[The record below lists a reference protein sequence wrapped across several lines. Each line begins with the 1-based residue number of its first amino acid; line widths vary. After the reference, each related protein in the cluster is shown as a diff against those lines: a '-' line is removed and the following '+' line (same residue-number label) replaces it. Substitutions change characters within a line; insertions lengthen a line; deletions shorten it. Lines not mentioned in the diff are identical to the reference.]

1 MAKKKTTKKKFNFPK
16 IIWNTRKDESSFER
30 PTINTTEVL
39 INGKLV
45 TSLIL
50 SLVSA
55 FIDIVFFSGL
65 SKSGYPFFGW
75 YVPAAI
81 ILSIMSIGFSS
92 GKFFVAMQLAAIKE
106 IQSRMLTLGYEVHK
120 RFRWL
125 KIKWHSIHKFLIA
138 ISVIT
143 SISLSVIT
151 IGNGVRNMEQ
161 NIKSQTADAQYLIDL
176 KSSINE
182 GNTDKRSATKSN
194 ISGTITAQET
204 AKAEVER
211 YFNRLV
217 QYQEQYFKIQDSDLS
232 DEEKKTQGDAIIQKI
247 VKEIP
252 GATARNAIYFSKAD
266 LQKSIQKTATS
277 NETIDTSS
285 LYDEQI
291 AYDEASLNEFI
302 LALKDK
308 EYRTPD
314 GTLLQFVNEDGTPVN
329 REVAISRLQH
339 SIMEWQSDTGDA
351 GASSKVF
358 TLIATYLNADETAGG
373 LGVSEVIMMIL
384 IMIFGIVQ
392 EFLIAAF
399 TPRATVNRKMLS
411 QFNEYLYGVDVNR
424 FMLETYKDYYNW
436 GLLTTEAFEAKCE
449 KAVHLMGNSVE
460 DIIKKYS
467 VEKKDELLELET
479 AIAKREEVACQLQDE
494 NTSLKSQLTI
504 LNDQFNAAKE
514 TWSEQEKDWEEKLRL
529 SNEAIDAIRKDRD
542 AFMKDALA
550 AEKEIKEK
558 KVEEPKRKIVGYS
571 SAVDDAVKE
580 IEDLI

>member
-1 MAKKKTTKKKFNFPK
+1 MAKKRTAKKSNFPK
-16 IIWNTRKDESSFER
+16 IKLFWNKGRNEAAFER
-30 PTINTTEVL
+30 PTVNTTEIL
-39 INGKLV
+39 ISGKLL
-45 TSLIL
+45 TCIIL

-75 YVPAAI
+75 EIPAAI
-81 ILSIMSIGFSS
+81 ILSIMTIGFSC

-106 IQSRMLTLGYEVHK
+106 IQSRLLALGYEVNK

-176 KSSINE
+176 KSSIND
-182 GNTDKRSATKSN
+182 GNADKRTAAKSN
-194 ISGTITAQET
+194 ITGTINAQET
-204 AKAEVER
+204 AKAEVDR
-211 YFNRLV
+211 YFTRLSS
-217 QYQEQYFKIQDSDLS
+217 YQEQYFKIQDSDLS
-232 DEEKKTQGDAIIQKI
+232 DEEKKEQGDVIIQKI

-252 GATARNAIYFSKAD
+252 GATARNALYFTKAD
-266 LQKSIQKTATS
+266 LQKSIQRTATA
-277 NETIDTSS
+277 NEAIDTSS

-308 EYRTPD
+308 EYRRPN
-314 GTLLQFVNEDGTPVN
+314 GELLVFVNEDGAPVN

-351 GASSKVF
+351 GSSSKVF
-358 TLIATYLNADETAGG
+358 TLIATYLNANETAGG
-373 LGVSEVIMMIL
+373 LGTSEIIMMVL
-384 IMIFGIVQ
+384 IMIFGVVQ

-399 TPRATVNRKMLS
+399 TPKATVNRKMLS
-411 QFNEYLYGVDVNR
+411 QFNEYLSGIDVNR
-424 FMLETYKDYYNW
+424 FMLETYNDYYNW
-436 GLLTTEAFEAKCE
+436 GLLTTEEYENKCE
-449 KAVHLMGNSVE
+449 KAIRLMSNNIEKV
-460 DIIKKYS
+460 IKKYS
-467 VEKKDELLELET
+467 EDSE
-479 AIAKREEVACQLQDE
+479 E
-494 NTSLKSQLTI
+494 NTLKEENEKQAEEMSSLKAQLSVLNSQLNTANENI
-504 LNDQFNAAKE
+504 ESYSKAIEDLKQDRDK
-514 TWSEQEKDWEEKLRL
+514 WM
-529 SNEAIDAIRKDRD
+529 NEAQSLKNTQTAK
-542 AFMKDALA
+542 
-550 AEKEIKEK
+550 KEAKPE
-558 KVEEPKRKIVGYS
+558 RKIVGYS